1 MSQASASAEL
11 AVAVCAGDRAALAR
25 AITLVE
31 STLPADRE
39 RASLLMSQLLQRR
52 GGGEGYRIG
61 VTGAPGVGKSTF
73 IDTFGSLLCERGH
86 KVAVLSIDPSSP
98 SSGGSILGDKVRMTR
113 LGNQPNAFIRPS
125 PSAGARGGIAAA
137 TAESVLLC
145 EAAGYDVVIVESAGV
160 GQLEHAVRHT
170 VDFLLLLVDPAAG
183 DEVQGLKRGLLE
195 VADCIV
201 VNKADGDLLSLAEK
215 TRADYAAV
223 RGALADGEAAAVLC
237 ISALQGSNIEAVWQR
252 IAAQHERLQQDGE
265 LLQRRGE
272 QTRALFNEL
281 LQRELFEAFNLVPAV
296 AQRKQALVER
306 LQGGELTP
314 RQAVSDLVHL
324 LQERFSR

>member
-1 MSQASASAEL
+1 MSSAPSDAD
-11 AVAVCAGDRAALAR
+11 VVDAVCAGDRAALAR

-31 STLPADRE
+31 STLPEDRE
-39 RASLLMSQLLQRR
+39 RASLLMSKLQQRRR
-52 GGGEGYRIG
+52 GGEGFRIG

-73 IDTFGSLLCERGH
+73 IDTLGSLLCEQGH
-86 KVAVLSIDPSSP
+86 RVAVLSIDPSSP

-113 LGNQPNAFIRPS
+113 LGQHPNAFIRPS
-125 PSAGARGGIAAA
+125 PSAQARGGIAAA

-201 VNKADGDLLSLAEK
+201 VNKADGDLLPLAEK
-215 TRADYAAV
+215 TRADYAAAHGV
-223 RGALADGEAAAVLC
+223 LADGEPATVLC
-237 ISALQGSNIEAVWQR
+237 ISAREGSNVEAVWQR

-281 LQRELFEAFNLVPAV
+281 LQRELFEAFNRVPAV
-296 AQRKQALVER
+296 AQQKQALVER
-306 LQGGELTP
+306 LQGGQVTP
-314 RQAVSDLVHL
+314 RQAVSELLRL
-324 LQERFSR
+324 LQERLPR